1 MSPRISCCLAR
12 MTTRSRGCC
21 SATVSAGRRRVANGG
36 VGRRAGP
43 AQGCCSARATTRAR
57 GSTRGR
63 AAASPLLGD
72 SEARELKATGG
83 ELSCWSANA
92 GVGGADPAR
101 VGCCSASETTTAS
114 SLCYSASAGGAVG
127 RRGKGR
133 RAARGAVGRRA
144 GPAPPCCSARATTTG
159 GERNCW
165 PTRDSGAT
173 AELLDARARGDGRV
187 ERLVGPPVRRP
198 LLLG

>member
-1 MSPRISCCLAR
+1 
-12 MTTRSRGCC
+12 
-21 SATVSAGRRRVANGG
+21 
-36 VGRRAGP
+36 
-43 AQGCCSARATTRAR
+43 
-57 GSTRGR
+57 
-63 AAASPLLGD
+63 LLGD

-144 GPAPPCCSARATTTG
+144 GPARPGAQRERRQRRRTTDPAAAVARRAGRRAARGAVGRRAGPAPPCCSARATTTG